1 MRLQE
6 LSAGYLAAAERLQ
19 RHLRALRRELRHCQ
33 DPHRRA
39 MLRHQITGLARIMT
53 QCREL
58 AELTA
63 HYYERSYSRNEKY
76 TL

>member
-1 MRLQE
+1 MRLDE

-19 RHLRALRRELRHCQ
+19 RRLQALRRELHRCR
-33 DPHRRA
+33 DPQRRV
-39 MLRHQITGLARIMT
+39 MLRYQIAKLARIMT
-53 QCREL
+53 QCRDL

-63 HYYERSYSRNEKY
+63 HYYERSYFRNEKY